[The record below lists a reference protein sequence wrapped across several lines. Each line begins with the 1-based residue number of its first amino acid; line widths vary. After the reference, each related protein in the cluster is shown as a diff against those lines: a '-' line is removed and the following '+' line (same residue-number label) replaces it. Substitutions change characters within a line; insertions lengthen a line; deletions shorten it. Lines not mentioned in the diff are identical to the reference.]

1 MKGTDDAKRGD
12 WMIGGQHTRTGAK
25 SDIEEVLH
33 TSPRTKFVLQS
44 CQELEGHDT
53 TNATPIYVEHSY
65 SSGRWF
71 QVHRKVGM
79 RLAKCTGL

>member
-1 MKGTDDAKRGD
+1 MEGTDDAKRGD
-12 WMIGGQHTRTGAK
+12 WMIEGQHTRTGAK

-33 TSPRTKFVLQS
+33 TNPRTKFVLQS
-44 CQELEGHDT
+44 CQKLERHDT
-53 TNATPIYVEHSY
+53 TNATPIYVEHPY